1 MKRHSCRIALL
12 FVLLIASPQA
22 NAERLVLA
30 SASYGKNIVAVC
42 DVDGKILWSHQTGG
56 PKIGH
61 SGHHDIQLLADGNI
75 LFHENWTTII
85 EMTLDKKVVWTYDS
99 STMNGN
105 KGKRVDVHAFR
116 RLPNGMT
123 MIAESGVGRI
133 IEVDK
138 DGKIHA
144 DVKLQEGGRQV
155 TRMVRKL
162 NNGNYL
168 VCAENPGVVTEYN
181 AKSEVVWEYP
191 ITTRV
196 YGAIRLRNGNTLI
209 ASGGGASVVEVTPDR
224 KAVWEIKDT
233 VPDTK
238 ITLKWTTFLT
248 ELDNGNFIIG
258 NCHAG
263 DKSPQIF
270 EITREKK
277 VVWQF
282 NQYETFGNGL
292 ACSQV
297 LSGDQSKLIRKLL
310 SASTSKVDEQ
320 YGAKRTVIQIGKNK
334 GFVLQPAK
342 PAAEGAR
349 PWAWYAP
356 TIGSHPNQSNEWGLR
371 KLLDRGFYVC
381 GVDVGESYGSP
392 AGRKAFTEFHQQ
404 VVNQFKLESKAR
416 LVAQSRGGLM
426 LFNWA
431 AENPDKVQCIVGIY
445 PVCDLRSY
453 PGLKQAAGAYGLTP
467 EELEKQLTQHNPIDR
482 LEPLAKAGV
491 PILHI
496 HGDSDKVVPLE
507 KNSQTMLDRY
517 TALGGKMKLIVV
529 PGKGHAEIPE
539 YFQEPRLV
547 QFLIAGGFSEES
559 PRKNR

>member
-1 MKRHSCRIALL
+1 MKRNSSMIGSLLALL
-12 FVLLIASPQA
+12 ISCAHAS
-22 NAERLVLA
+22 AERLVLA
-30 SASYGKNIVAVC
+30 SASYGKNIVAIC
-42 DVDGKILWSHQTGG
+42 DADGKTLWSHPTGG
-56 PKIGH
+56 PKTGH
-61 SGHHDIQLLADGNI
+61 AGHHDIQLLDNGNI

-105 KGKRVDVHAFR
+105 KGKRVDVHAFQ
-116 RLPNGMT
+116 RLPNGTT

-138 DGKIHA
+138 DGKIQA
-144 DVKLQEGGRQV
+144 EVKLQEGGRQN

-162 NNGNYL
+162 PNGNYL

-181 AKSEVVWEYP
+181 AKSEVVWEYA
-191 ITTRV
+191 IKTRV
-196 YGAIRLRNGNTLI
+196 FGAIRLRNGNTLI
-209 ASGGGASVVEVTPDR
+209 ASGGGAGVVEVTPEN
-224 KAVWEIKDT
+224 KVVWEIKDA
-233 VPDTK
+233 VADGK
-238 ITLKWTTFLT
+238 IALKWMTFLT
-248 ELDNGNFIIG
+248 ELDNGNIVVG

-263 DKSPQIF
+263 AESPQIF
-270 EITREKK
+270 EITRDKK

-297 LSGDQSKLIRKLL
+297 LNDDQSKLVRKLL
-310 SASTSKVDEQ
+310 APSTDKADEK
-320 YGAKRTVIQIGKNK
+320 YGAKRSNIEIGKHK
-334 GFVLQPAK
+334 GFVLQPEK
-342 PAAEGAR
+342 PAAAGAR

-356 TIGSHPNQSNEWGLR
+356 TIGSHPNQSNEWVLR
-371 KLLDRGFYVC
+371 KLLDRGFFVC
-381 GVDVGESYGSP
+381 GVDVGESFGSP
-392 AGRKAFTEFHQQ
+392 DGRKVFSEFHQQ
-404 VVNQFKLESKAR
+404 VVNQFKLEPKAR

-426 LFNWA
+426 LYNWA
-431 AENPDKVQCIVGIY
+431 AENPEKVQCIVGIY

-453 PGLKQAAGAYGLTP
+453 PGLQRAAGAYKLTP
-467 EELEKQLTQHNPIDR
+467 EELEKQLAQHNPIDR

-496 HGDSDKVVPLE
+496 HGDADKVVPLE
-507 KNSQTMLDRY
+507 KNSQIVLDRY
-517 TALGGKMKLIVV
+517 RALGGKMKLIVV

-547 QFLIAGGFSEES
+547 QFLIEGGFSEEL
-559 PRKNR
+559 PKK